1 MMKRL
6 VLFLVVPMA
15 GIALIVYV
23 AWGPLL
29 VTSAEE
35 ALASVKHKEMT
46 SFGGRTVEK
55 VLDVHEAAI
64 GSPGRWEAAHNAI
77 YQSFFEGETRGY
89 AWIVTYDAPGTGE
102 GRELT
107 FLVKRFTGDVS
118 FQEPNWGFLGRAQ
131 LDEYL
136 SDGQEGKDR

>member
-15 GIALIVYV
+15 GIELIVYV

-35 ALASVKHKEMT
+35 ALASVKDKEMT
-46 SFGGRTVEK
+46 SFGGRTVGE
-55 VLDVHEAAI
+55 VLHVHETTM
-64 GSPGRWEAAHNAI
+64 GSPGRWEATHNAI
-77 YQSFFEGETRGY
+77 YQSFSEGDAHGY
-89 AWIVTYDAPGTGE
+89 AWIVTYSAPGTGE
-102 GRELT
+102 ERELT
-107 FLVKRFTGDVS
+107 FLVKRFSGDVS
-118 FQEPNWGFLGRAQ
+118 FQEPNWGFLGSAQ